1 MIIIVIRHFDLILGI
16 RLLPVLDCFLPC
28 LRHFV
33 TIRNR
38 LFHPI
43 KCPIITVNRHLT
55 GVERRISPAPRVRLL
70 LALSEST
77 LLLSVTCHAEKDKLT
92 TIFGSS

>member
-1 MIIIVIRHFDLILGI
+1 MIITVIRHFDLILGI
-16 RLLPVLDCFLPC
+16 RLLPVLDCFLRC

-38 LFHPI
+38 LFHHI
-43 KCPIITVNRHLT
+43 KCLLNGIIGHLT

-77 LLLSVTCHAEKDKLT
+77 LLPSVTCHAEKDKLT